1 MSCSPGMAFPP
12 AGAAGL
18 DSARHSFARQSPSG
32 MSILACQFSIH
43 PFVSQRTLPISSILC
58 FVPGIVPA
66 AANCPSGGPENTL
79 PRLLAVFFPDT
90 AACRGSLRI
99 DSSAA
104 TACFSTRVAP
114 ATPQSAPPSLR
125 TTAASGGFPPGAT
138 NSTGRASKRCV
149 ASTLIMEEP
158 RTELFQLERTL
169 GIRMERLQADGELQ
183 KKGRVRSGTDCMPSA
198 SKRRM
203 AQLPG
208 ECLQAQ
214 VGT

>member
-90 AACRGSLRI
+90 AACRGLLGV
-99 DSSAA
+99 DFSAA
-104 TACFSTRVAP
+104 TACFSTRLAP
-114 ATPQSAPPSLR
+114 AASRSF
-125 TTAASGGFPPGAT
+125 AALL
-138 NSTGRASKRCV
+138 GRAAACRPGDALRQNQPIKWG
-149 ASTLIMEEP
+149 ASDQTLAGFHQP
-158 RTELFQLERTL
+158 
-169 GIRMERLQADGELQ
+169 GLQA
-183 KKGRVRSGTDCMPSA
+183 RSWSA
-198 SKRRM
+198 
-203 AQLPG
+203 
-208 ECLQAQ
+208 
-214 VGT
+214 V